1 MASLNNRDIMKELK
15 SLEAQV
21 VHYKDLLGSEGRSV
35 AADVKSRGSAAFD
48 IASSKARD
56 AASYARD
63 EADSMAS
70 IAREHPAA
78 TSTALLTMGLI
89 GGVIGYL
96 LGNSM
101 QPERTSR
108 WRWN

>member
-1 MASLNNRDIMKELK
+1 MANLNNRDIMQELK

-21 VHYKDLLGSEGRSV
+21 VHFKDLLGSESRSM
-35 AADVKSRGSAAFD
+35 AAEAKSRGSAAID
-48 IASSKARD
+48 VASSKARN

-78 TSTALLTMGLI
+78 TSTALLTVGLV
-89 GGVIGYL
+89 GGLIGYL